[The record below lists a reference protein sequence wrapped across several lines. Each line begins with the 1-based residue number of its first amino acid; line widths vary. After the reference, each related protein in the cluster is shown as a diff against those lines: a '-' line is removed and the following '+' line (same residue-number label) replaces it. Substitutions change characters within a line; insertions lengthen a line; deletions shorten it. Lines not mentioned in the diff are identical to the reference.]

1 MQVHKRST
9 SIRQCILPK
18 DVLNTLSGLLAIQ
31 EVKKLPKSIKRF
43 VKEFLKDE
51 SGLTQTTET
60 ALLIAATIAAFFA
73 LVVNPVANALEF
85 LWNLPDLTEEKFS
98 DFIDWLSE
106 HLSNLWGSESENVAE
121 GNITAG

>member
-1 MQVHKRST
+1 MYSYRRRLKYPFCPLPLLGGEILFSK
-9 SIRQCILPK
+9 IR
-18 DVLNTLSGLLAIQ
+18 
-31 EVKKLPKSIKRF
+31 RF
-43 VKEFLKDE
+43 VTAFLKDE

-106 HLSNLWGSESENVAE
+106 HLSNLWGSESENLAE
-121 GNITAG
+121 GNLTQG

>member
-1 MQVHKRST
+1 M
-9 SIRQCILPK
+9 LF
-18 DVLNTLSGLLAIQ
+18 
-31 EVKKLPKSIKRF
+31 KKIKRF
-43 VKEFLKDE
+43 IKGFLEDE

-106 HLSNLWGSESENVAE
+106 HLSSLWGSESENLAR
-121 GNITAG
+121 GNLTTG

>member
-1 MQVHKRST
+1 MFEKF
-9 SIRQCILPK
+9 
-18 DVLNTLSGLLAIQ
+18 
-31 EVKKLPKSIKRF
+31 KRF
-43 VKEFLKDE
+43 LEEFLDDE

-98 DFIDWLSE
+98 DFVEWLGE
-106 HLSNLWGSESENVAE
+106 HLSNLWGSESENLTE
-121 GNITAG
+121 GNLTAG

>member
-1 MQVHKRST
+1 MSKN
-9 SIRQCILPK
+9 I
-18 DVLNTLSGLLAIQ
+18 
-31 EVKKLPKSIKRF
+31 KKLI
-43 VKEFLKDE
+43 KEFLNDE

-98 DFIDWLSE
+98 DFIEWLSE
-106 HLSNLWGSESENVAE
+106 HLSSLWGSESESPVE
-121 GNITAG
+121 GNITTG